1 MPNQATGQGNNHKKV
16 SGSGFAVICKAEGS
30 WSAPCFLSILGSKDK
45 FTDTFDSEKS
55 SSESSNDDDVK
66 MIVIRKKEL
75 VSNLVLGNAVKFSV
89 RKEERANVLVRD
101 AAIIG
106 VSEGR
111 FQLARSDFF
120 LAVKVIDVKNQGAYS
135 LSTDHIEASDI
146 LTGET
151 LLLLCIY
158 IFTDCLLEDVPL
170 ENYLIFDFITFQ
182 IIV

>member
-1 MPNQATGQGNNHKKV
+1 
-16 SGSGFAVICKAEGS
+16 
-30 WSAPCFLSILGSKDK
+30 
-45 FTDTFDSEKS
+45 
-55 SSESSNDDDVK
+55 

-75 VSNLVLGNAVKFSV
+75 VNNLILGNAVKFSV

-111 FQLARSDFF
+111 FQLASDFF
-120 LAVKVIDVKNQGAYS
+120 LAVKVNDVQNQGAYS

-151 LLLLCIY
+151 LLLMCIY
-158 IFTDCLLEDVPL
+158 LLLVL
-170 ENYLIFDFITFQ
+170 
-182 IIV
+182 